1 MLTRPIFQ
9 AWNAYPRNKNIVSP
23 TRFNTELSGG
33 LSGGRRAL
41 LVIRYLIGAIE
52 YQSDATIVDIMRRQ
66 KGRVQDMLAT
76 LDTQLLAANPPSFA
90 GMQGRPWQ
98 SKDLASKWHTF
109 MTEKFYLAQTK
120 TYKAINEYLPML
132 QNKFATQDLRD
143 AAEEQPGDSD
153 DDKKRKI
160 AERALIADIDALS
173 DRLKTLRP
181 WTNPF

>member
-1 MLTRPIFQ
+1 MIAQ

-23 TRFNTELSGG
+23 TKFQNHLKGG
-33 LSGGRRAL
+33 LDGGREAL
-41 LVIRYLIGAIE
+41 LVLRYLIGAIE

-66 KGRVQDMLAT
+66 KGKVQDMLRT
-76 LDTQLLAANPPSFA
+76 LDTQLLAANPPA
-90 GMQGRPWQ
+90 ITGATARPWQ
-98 SKDLASKWHTF
+98 AMDLAGKWHIF

-120 TYKAINEYLPML
+120 TYKAINDYLPML

-143 AAEEQPGDSD
+143 AAVEQPGDSD

-160 AERALIADIDALS
+160 AERNLIDDIDALS